1 MIRDDSDWPDADA
14 FEYECIKYAQEKQA
28 KINEI
33 NAYEIAFG
41 NIVEETPAE
50 SYSKPISNIEKPKKI
65 KIVGLIKRIFSK
77 NLKKNII

>member
-14 FEYECIKYAQEKQA
+14 FEYECK

-50 SYSKPISNIEKPKKI
+50 SYSKQISNIEKPKKI
-65 KIVGLIKRIFSK
+65 KIVGLIKRIFSN